1 MIGEITMVKEKLGF
15 TDRMMAKIGK
25 HWLWWRARKTNGLL
39 LNLAIRETLRRLI
52 IVDNTLPLA
61 LKDFYEMGVRAGKD
75 LMFEW
80 LDTVKMLVSKSL
92 PDLTVVIEAAWYSFL
107 GQYIEEI
114 TYHATPE
121 PEHIIWT
128 LDKCILCGGMKHDE
142 SLQMNDVTM
151 GADYSYG
158 DFASGVF
165 QSAVQM
171 LVDYLEI
178 PRTVIVK
185 ETKCILRGEQYPEFT
200 AWFHP
205 RKTL

>member
-1 MIGEITMVKEKLGF
+1 MVKEKLGF
-15 TDRMMAKIGK
+15 ADRMMAKVGK

-39 LNLAIRETLRRLI
+39 LNLAIRETLRRL
-52 IVDNTLPLA
+52 VLMYETLPAA
-61 LKDFYEMGVRAGKD
+61 LKAFYDMGVRAGHD

-80 LDTVKMLVSKSL
+80 LDTVKRLVAKNI

-121 PEHIIWT
+121 PEHIIWM

-142 SLQMNDVTM
+142 SLLINETTM
-151 GADYSYG
+151 GPDYSYG

-165 QSAVQM
+165 QDALQM
-171 LVDYLEI
+171 LVDYLELPKI
-178 PRTVIVK
+178 VLVK
-185 ETKCILRGEQYPEFT
+185 ETKCILRGEQSPEFT
-200 AWFHP
+200 AWFFD
-205 RKTL
+205 KK